1 MSPFGTDLIYYKPWL
16 YFVIIQTLGLTIF
29 IIGMADNLNFYFRG
43 RARSFRNSPGF
54 AAMIKIFLHE
64 VLLQRQLFTRG
75 FFRWLNHIL
84 IFWGFLGL
92 LSLSAIGVLLK
103 IVPGD
108 AAFYQF
114 FTAGSGYLYYK
125 FVGDL
130 AGLMVLAGAVSALIG
145 RLRAAPGSNIDTRF
159 SDTAALGI
167 LVVLVLTGFMLE
179 SLRLAAAPG
188 DPAAQYSFVANF
200 MAGFIEGG
208 QVPRFL
214 MTAFWTFHATLNAV
228 FVAYLPFSKLAHV
241 FAAPAEI
248 VINASEEQL
257 RGDLYGYLR

>member
-16 YFVIIQTLGLTIF
+16 FFIIIQTIGLTIF
-29 IIGMADNLNFYFRG
+29 IMGMADNLNFYYRG
-43 RARSFRNSPGF
+43 KARSFRNNPSLG
-54 AAMIKIFLHE
+54 AMIKVFFNE
-64 VLLQRQLFTRG
+64 VLLQRQLFARG

-108 AAFYQF
+108 SAFFEF
-114 FTAGSGYLYYK
+114 FTVGSGYLYYK

-130 AGLMVLAGAVSALIG
+130 AGLMVLAGAAAALIG
-145 RLRAAPGSNIDTRF
+145 RFTTGPDSIDTRLT
-159 SDTAALGI
+159 DTAALGF
-167 LVVLVLTGFMLE
+167 LLLLVLTGFLLE
-179 SLRLAAAPG
+179 ALRLAATPWAP
-188 DPAAQYSFVANF
+188 AFEYSFVAEF
-200 MAGFIEGG
+200 MAGLVAGRQIPGS
-208 QVPRFL
+208 L
-214 MTAFWTFHATLNAV
+214 MTALWTFHATLTAA
-228 FVAYLPFSKLAHV
+228 FVAYLPFSKLVHV

-248 VINASEEQL
+248 VINASEEEL